1 MEILNDNIHLLFI
14 EPKKEDKS
22 LTAIH
27 DELTQIMR
35 LALQEAKSGI
45 GSPDKWYENTGYR
58 GWHTTDCGQTS
69 SNCNYLLKN
78 GMVTNS
84 LAIYYLQYYRNVIPE
99 SEMVKVMDLYN
110 FYKNNKP
117 C

>member
-14 EPKKEDKS
+14 EPKKEDRS
-22 LTAIH
+22 SSPIS
-27 DELTQIMR
+27 DEITQIMA
-35 LALQEAKSGI
+35 LALREAKEGI
-45 GSPDKWYENTGYR
+45 GSPDKWYENSGYR

-84 LAIYYLQYYRNVIPE
+84 LSLYYLYYYRNVIPE
-99 SEMVKVMDLYN
+99 SEMIKVMKLVD
-110 FYKNNKP
+110 FYKNNI
-117 C
+117 